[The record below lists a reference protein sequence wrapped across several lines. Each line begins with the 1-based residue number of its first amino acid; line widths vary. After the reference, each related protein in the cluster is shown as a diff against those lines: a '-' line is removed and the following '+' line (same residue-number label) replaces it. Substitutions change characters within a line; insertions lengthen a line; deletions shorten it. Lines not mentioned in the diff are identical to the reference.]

1 MNTPINLN
9 INLDPEILENLDKN
23 KETYVN
29 IYNNS
34 FEKLA
39 KIEIGNISKRT
50 KSEVIDRT
58 KLKLNFFE
66 NKVFLEIKNKKIY
79 YLEESQKNG
88 KKYLDIFS
96 SVLILHYLLNADGT
110 PLANRWISFRELPDG
125 LFYWRTIPKI
135 LEPLVRKYESSG
147 DKFLTKIMEIDGK
160 INKGF
165 EHGSVVYPFKMFP
178 VLMILYEKDEEFEA
192 SLRVLFDSSASH
204 YLKTDVIKL
213 VVACIVKKL
222 CA

>member
-1 MNTPINLN
+1 MNNLN

-29 IYNNS
+29 IYNSS

-135 LEPLVRKYESSG
+135 LEPLVRKYESSR
-147 DKFLTKIMEIDGK
+147 DKFLTKIMEIDDK

>member
-1 MNTPINLN
+1 MNNLN

-29 IYNNS
+29 IYNSS

-135 LEPLVRKYESSG
+135 LEPLVRKYESSR
-147 DKFLTKIMEIDGK
+147 DKFLTKIMEIDDK

-192 SLRVLFDSSASH
+192 SSRVLFDSSASH

>member
-1 MNTPINLN
+1 MNNLN
-9 INLDPEILENLDKN
+9 INLDPKILENLNKN
-23 KETYVN
+23 KETYIN

-39 KIEIGNISKRT
+39 KIEIENISKRT

-66 NKVFLEIKNKKIY
+66 RKVFLEIKNKKIY
-79 YLEESQKNG
+79 YLEDSQEND
-88 KKYLDIFS
+88 KKYLDVFS

-110 PLANRWISFRELPDG
+110 HLENKWISFRELPDG

-147 DKFLTKIMEIDGK
+147 DKFLKKIMEIGGK

-165 EHGSVVYPFKMFP
+165 EHSSIVYPFSMFP

-192 SLRVLFDSSASH
+192 SFRVLFDSGASH
-204 YLKTDVIKL
+204 YLRTDVIKL
-213 VVACIVKKL
+213 IILFIVNKL
-222 CA
+222 CS